1 MHNDTHSETGGWHW
15 PLVSLVGLIATV
27 AVNGLANALPLNGQ
41 TTGEVINRDP
51 VYFLPAGW
59 VFSIWGVIYLA
70 LGIFVLYSLLPAG
83 RRNPRVQRLGPPFLL
98 TCAANCAWLFLW
110 HWERLPL
117 SLVAMGT
124 LLLALIA
131 CYAVAHANRGAAT
144 LAERICLRFP
154 FSLYL
159 GWVSVATIANVTV
172 TLDRAGWGGWGLAPE
187 LWAAIMIAVGGALAA
202 LIGLGRRDPVYAA
215 VFVWAFIGIAVRQ
228 RDTTLV
234 AATALAVALAAAIVA
249 LIALASA
256 AASWRGTGR
265 RLVPVGQ

>member
-1 MHNDTHSETGGWHW
+1 MVRESGGWRW
-15 PLVSLVGLIATV
+15 PLISLIVLVATV
-27 AVNGLANALPLNGQ
+27 AVNGFANALPLNGQ
-41 TTGEVINRDP
+41 TTGEIINRDP

-59 VFSIWGVIYLA
+59 VFSIWGLIYLA
-70 LGIFVLYSLLPAG
+70 LGLFVAYGLSPAG

-98 TCAANCAWLFLW
+98 TCVANCTWLFLW

-131 CYAVAHANRGAAT
+131 CYAIANQAGST
-144 LAERICLRFP
+144 TPLAERICVLLP

-159 GWVSVATIANVTV
+159 GWVSVATIANATV
-172 TLDRAGWGGWGLAPE
+172 ALDRAGWDGWGLAPQ

-202 LIGLGRRDPVYAA
+202 R
-215 VFVWAFIGIAVRQ
+215 IGIAARQ

-234 AATALAVALAAAIVA
+234 AGIALVVAVAAAVIA
-249 LIALASA
+249 LIALVRA
-256 AASWRGTGR
+256 AASRHGSAGR
-265 RLVPVGQ
+265 LSPVGR